1 MKRLVVVIPVV
12 AAWVAACSS
21 SSGSGSASSASAFGQ
36 QFCQLLEPCCA
47 DAGLSTS
54 GTLCEA
60 FVSDATSKGTY
71 NQSAGEACISALQG
85 ASKTSTFCTDF
96 GGNLPQ
102 CNDVF
107 GTMASGAGPGKPC
120 NTASDCA
127 KATGGSALCYSVT
140 NFVDGGTNTTS
151 TCVQTQAGKSGQSP
165 CVGTVQGDVTTF
177 ALTAGPTPGMGYT
190 CDVADGVYC
199 DSTTQQCT
207 ALVATNQT
215 CTGTEQCVTSDYCG
229 FASGAM
235 GQTCQPRASVGSMC
249 PFSGTGN
256 TCVANAYCDSNTNT
270 CRAQIANGAAC
281 STSQQCASGNCNN
294 GKCSGT
300 NNLALGLL
308 CGT

>member
-1 MKRLVVVIPVV
+1 MKRLVVLMPLA

-21 SSGSGSASSASAFGQ
+21 SSGSGSTSSASAFGQ

-54 GTLCEA
+54 GMLCEA
-60 FVSDATSKGTY
+60 FVNDATSKGTY
-71 NQSAGEACISALQG
+71 NPSAGEACISALQA

-96 GGNLPQ
+96 GGDLPQ

-107 GTMASGAGPGKPC
+107 GTTASGAGPGKPC

-127 KATGGSALCYSVT
+127 KAPGGSALCYSVT

-151 TCVQTQAGKSGQSP
+151 TCVQTQKGTSGQGP
-165 CVGTVQGDVTTF
+165 CVGTVQGDTTTF
-177 ALTAGPTPGMGYT
+177 ALTPGPPPGMGYT

-199 DSTTQQCT
+199 DSTTQKCV
-207 ALVATNQT
+207 ALITTDQT
-215 CTGTEQCVTSDYCG
+215 CTGTVQCVTSDYCT
-229 FASGAM
+229 FTSGTA
-235 GQTCQPRASVGSMC
+235 GQTCQPRTPLASPCQS
-249 PFSGTGN
+249 FSATN
-256 TCVANAYCDSNTNT
+256 PCVAGAYCDTNSNTCQT
-270 CRAQIANGAAC
+270 QIANGATC

-294 GKCSGT
+294 SKCSGT

-308 CGT
+308 CGS